1 MTSRIKVQNFD
12 CHQYPVILSFPHS
25 GTYLP
30 GAMGEKLVE
39 GLILP
44 NTDWYLPELYS
55 GILRLPVTAVI
66 NEASRYVIDVNRG
79 LTQAG
84 DSYRDN
90 LVFTMTTQDDVMYRE
105 PPTGEEIRQRIR
117 DYYQPYHQALQNAI
131 LEKQKHFS
139 RVYVLDIHSFGLDF
153 GAQVILGN
161 QHGASCTQETMDYF
175 TDAFQARGLTVKRN
189 EVYPGGY
196 ITKAYGTPE
205 VGVEALQIELWY
217 ASYIEDRYF
226 GKEEAPGIDRELF
239 QGMQDTLRMVFC
251 PWLEGLRKDGD

>member
-1 MTSRIKVQNFD
+1 MTSYIKIRNPD

-30 GAMGEKLVE
+30 DTVRAKLVD

-55 GILRLPVTAVI
+55 GILQLPVTAII

-79 LTQAG
+79 LTQSG

-90 LVFTMTTQDDVMYRE
+90 LVFTTTTQDDVMYRE
-105 PPTGEEIRQRIR
+105 LPTGEEIQQRIR
-117 DYYQPYHQALQNAI
+117 DYYQPYHQALRNAVA
-131 LEKQKHFS
+131 EKRKRFS

-153 GAQVILGN
+153 GAQMILGN
-161 QHGASCTQETMDYF
+161 CHGASCYQETMGYF
-175 TDAFQARGLTVKRN
+175 TEAFRSQGLTVKQN

-196 ITKAYGTPE
+196 ITKAYGAPE
-205 VGVEALQIELWY
+205 AGVEALQIELWY
-217 ASYIEDRYF
+217 ASYIENRYF

-239 QGMQDTLRMVFC
+239 QGMQDKLQAVFQ
-251 PWLEGLRKDGD
+251 PWLERIQKSAG